1 MNSLLVLVCY
11 VLTLAYCGSSSCH
24 YLAFAFRLA
33 DETSS
38 GNVTVDYT
46 TSMIPPWSSTAGSLL
61 PESEKRK
68 SRGAAAG
75 SGDFQQQQQDRLLV
89 QTLNGILRGTRKNA
103 LGDAVDVF
111 LGVN

>member
-24 YLAFAFRLA
+24 YLAYAFRLA

-38 GNVTVDYT
+38 GNVTVDYQ
-46 TSMIPPWSSTAGSLL
+46 SMIPPWSSTAGSLL

-68 SRGAAAG
+68 SRGASAAG
-75 SGDFQQQQQDRLLV
+75 SGDFQQQQDRLLV